1 LREALLAGRREGLR
15 GQGAP
20 ALRRSDG
27 YEFAE
32 LREYVDGDDP
42 RRIDWA
48 ATARAGAL
56 QTRVFLEER
65 ALLLA
70 TALDAS
76 GSMRV
81 GRRRSNYDLAC
92 EAAALWYAAAADDD
106 RCARLGAEA
115 LVLRGVSGRVGALAC
130 SAGRD
135 GAGVAFDATLRLA
148 LAVLPRG
155 ARLLV
160 ASDFYELGGL
170 ENALRACARRFDVT
184 ALVLRDPWHAGL
196 PLGGF
201 VRLRDAE
208 SGRTVRLFV
217 DRKARERFARAVAE
231 REAAVRERLLRIGL
245 RTGPLDEDGGP
256 EAALARIFRL

>member
-1 LREALLAGRREGLR
+1 MLAGHREGLR
-15 GQGAP
+15 GQGAS

-65 ALLLA
+65 TLLLA

-81 GRRRSNYDLAC
+81 GRAQSNYELAC
-92 EAAALWYAAAADDD
+92 EAARLWYSAAADDD
-106 RCARLGAEA
+106 RCARIGAQA
-115 LVLRGVSGRVGALAC
+115 LVLRSIAGRSGALAC
-130 SAGRD
+130 AAGRD
-135 GAGVAFDATLRLA
+135 EPSQPFEATLRLA
-148 LAVLPRG
+148 LAALPRG
-155 ARLLV
+155 ARLLI
-160 ASDFYELGGL
+160 ASDFYDLDAVE
-170 ENALRACARRFDVT
+170 EYLRACVRRFEV
-184 ALVLRDPWHAGL
+184 AMLLLRDPWHAGL

-208 SGRTVRLFV
+208 SGRSVRAFV
-217 DRKARERFARAVAE
+217 DRGSRERFVRAVAA
-231 REAAVRERLLRIGL
+231 REAGLLERLRG
-245 RTGPLDEDGGP
+245 TGARVGALDA
-256 EAALARIFRL
+256 EAGAETALARIFRL

>member
-1 LREALLAGRREGLR
+1 MAGRREGLR
-15 GQGAP
+15 GQGAS

-65 ALLLA
+65 TLLLA

-76 GSMRV
+76 GSMQV
-81 GRRRSNYDLAC
+81 GRTRTNYDLAR
-92 EAAALWYAAAADDD
+92 EAAGLWYGAAADDD
-106 RCARLGAEA
+106 RCARIGSQA
-115 LVLRGVSGRVGALAC
+115 LILRGIPGRSGALAC
-130 SAGRD
+130 MAGRD
-135 GAGVAFDATLRLA
+135 DPGQPFDATLRLA
-148 LAVLPRG
+148 LAALPRG
-155 ARLLV
+155 ARLLL
-160 ASDFYELGGL
+160 ASDFYEFDAV
-170 ENALRACARRFDVT
+170 EAYLRACVRRFEVT
-184 ALVLRDPWHAGL
+184 VLFVRDPWHAGL

-208 SGRTVRLFV
+208 SGRVVRAFV
-217 DRKARERFARAVAE
+217 DRRARARFERAVAE
-231 REAAVRERLLRIGL
+231 REEALLERLR
-245 RTGPLDEDGGP
+245 RTGARVGLLDA
-256 EAALARIFRL
+256 EAGAETALARIFRL